1 MRKRARIM
9 EQLEIWP
16 TTSANFEILIAA
28 LRTIFQYGKNGD
40 TDFLDTLGAPVLD
53 NLNRLDSDQVRYV
66 ISEMSKER
74 MPIEKCQILVQKQ
87 IPFETRK
94 RYAVYYSLKDGID
107 HMISIVCEY
116 LSRFRK
122 KKIVLADPF
131 LGSARTLTEAIRRI
145 GYKKIEKVWGIEPLR
160 LPALVGYASLL
171 KAVKGKKDLV
181 TVKIGDA
188 FKEVPYGLSSRKKTQ
203 LPRSDIILTNP
214 PFTRWRC
221 LEEEYRRFLVETLSN
236 LGYRDYITKGEA
248 NLQLLSMFLVDYCL
262 KDNGLLASILPASTF
277 YTIYGKGYKLFLKEK
292 YAILKIVGCASR
304 PSFSED
310 SGFKEVI
317 LSCIKGA
324 VQNGLTLFGI
334 IGKIGSQGK
343 ERKESILRASSS
355 TNRFTPINIH
365 RIPRFLDFNWSSL
378 LEKSELR
385 DLMVSIFKQ
394 GLKNGTMGYWS
405 NVIGK
410 KNIIRGV
417 EMYGPDFFFIPNKYW
432 RILREDEI
440 SAEIENVED
449 KSRLTLNKDFLV
461 RALRKP
467 SLYSDTIRANSNS
480 YMVSIPPHDTDHL
493 SKDLRIYIRWGKE
506 FGTANPSIRAW
517 GKFWYSHVYRQMAS
531 KKPYGRIFVPDKIDL
546 SFAKRS
552 VFANYTD
559 ERIAAS
565 KNFFIIRSDD
575 DRMIKP
581 LIGWFNS
588 TIFIS
593 ALVLLGRR
601 ISDRWTRFL
610 ENDYLE
616 LPVINIESTNGDFS
630 KTTKSVNN
638 MLNKRT
644 PPLWNQLGEGYR
656 YELDISL
663 IKGIGVKQTER
674 TVDELYKVLQSSGY
688 GSLRSEKIEQ

>member
-1 MRKRARIM
+1 MKKRARIM
-9 EQLEIWP
+9 EKLEIWP
-16 TTSANFEILIAA
+16 TTSINFQILIVA
-28 LRTIFQYGKNGD
+28 LKTILHHSKNGD
-40 TDFLDTLGAPVLD
+40 IDFLGTSDTPVLS
-53 NLNRLDSDQVRYV
+53 NLERLDSDEMRYV
-66 ISEMSKER
+66 ISEMSKEM

-107 HMISIVCEY
+107 HMISTAREY
-116 LSRFRK
+116 LNRFKK

-145 GYKKIEKVWGIEPLR
+145 GYKRIKKVWGIEPLR

-181 TVKIGDA
+181 TVKVGDA
-188 FKEVPYGLSSRKKTQ
+188 FKEVPHSFSSRKKTEF
-203 LPRSDIILTNP
+203 PRSDVVLTNP

-236 LGYRDYITKGEA
+236 LGYSDYITKGGA

-292 YAILKIVGCASR
+292 YSILKIVGCASR

-334 IGKIGSQGK
+334 IGKIGNQGK
-343 ERKESILRASSS
+343 ENILGGSSS
-355 TNRFTPINIH
+355 TNRLSPVNIH
-365 RIPRFLDFNWSSL
+365 HIPRFLDFNWSSL

-385 DLMVSIFKQ
+385 DLVVSIFKQ
-394 GLKNGTMGYWS
+394 GLKNGTMGYW
-405 NVIGK
+405 NDVIGK

-432 RILREDEI
+432 RILREDSI
-440 SAEIENVED
+440 STEIENIED
-449 KSRLTLNKDFLV
+449 KSRLTLNKIFLV
-461 RALRKP
+461 RTLRKP
-467 SLYSDTIRANSNS
+467 SLYSDTIRAILNS
-480 YMVSIPPHDTDHL
+480 YMVSIPPNKADHL
-493 SKDLRIYIRWGKE
+493 SKDLKTYIRWGKE
-506 FGTANPSIRAW
+506 SGTANPSIRAW
-517 GKFWYSHVYRQMAS
+517 GKFWYSHVYRQMIS
-531 KKPYGRIFVPDKIDL
+531 KKPYGRIFVPDKVDL

-552 VFANYTD
+552 VFANYTT
-559 ERIAAS
+559 ERVAAS
-565 KNFFIIRSDD
+565 KNFFIIKSDD
-575 DRMIKP
+575 VRMIKP

-616 LPVINIESTNGDFS
+616 LPVINIESTNGYFS
-630 KTTKSVNN
+630 KSSKSVNN
-638 MLNKRT
+638 MLNKCT

-663 IKGIGVKQTER
+663 IKGIGVKQPER
-674 TVDELYKVLQSSGY
+674 TVDALYKVLQSCGY
-688 GSLRSEKIEQ
+688 GS